1 MEPYRINLVN
11 FTYLITKWRKLIIL
25 NFLIFCII
33 AVVISL
39 LLPNWYTAQS
49 SILPPSESM
58 GSGLDLF
65 SSFTEMPLNF
75 SLPGLPG
82 VSGPSFVYAAILQSR
97 TVEEEIVRKYNLME
111 RFETTFF
118 DDAVKIL
125 DGMINVDVSEANI
138 ITVQVTTKDPVLS
151 ASIANSLLEEL
162 DKVNKEKRI
171 TSAKLTREF
180 IEKRVEETEED
191 MEEAATKLK
200 EFQEKYK
207 AVSVEEQVAAQIE
220 IIAALRSEI
229 ALKEVEYN
237 LNLKSMNKSHP
248 SMVQLYNNIQE
259 LKKQVDKIEKGI
271 NLDKDSYILPF
282 SEIPDLSYQMSFL
295 LKDREVLTAVYKLL
309 VQQLEQAKIQEKKDT
324 PTIQVLDRA
333 QPPER
338 KSKPKRSLIVI
349 LAGIIS
355 LFFSGFYMV
364 INEYSSFVKK
374 HDPERY
380 EKLSYIGRSIKN
392 DLYTITRIPFFK
404 RKQTQ

>member
-1 MEPYRINLVN
+1 MEPYRVNLVN

-364 INEYSSFVKK
+364 INEYSSFVKE

-380 EKLSYIGRSIKN
+380 EKLSYIGKSIKN